1 MPQKL
6 HYKRQRHAITV
17 KVHSFCFSDEVT
29 MYIVRDFIAV
39 FSCHVS
45 CIFQNKADAVGGQ
58 SMRFS
63 TKYTI
68 KQRGLLI
75 ARMELLYINI
85 QMLYCFCHK
94 WDITALATFPYKCYV
109 RILLFYMKGGYVKV
123 SKFLHS
129 GTAIIQED

>member
-1 MPQKL
+1 
-6 HYKRQRHAITV
+6 
-17 KVHSFCFSDEVT
+17 

-58 SMRFS
+58 FMRFS
-63 TKYTI
+63 AKDTI

-85 QMLYCFCHK
+85 QMLTVFA
-94 WDITALATFPYKCYV
+94 I
-109 RILLFYMKGGYVKV
+109 
-123 SKFLHS
+123 S
-129 GTAIIQED
+129 GTLRLLRPFPTSVM

>member
-1 MPQKL
+1 
-6 HYKRQRHAITV
+6 
-17 KVHSFCFSDEVT
+17 

-58 SMRFS
+58 FMRFS
-63 TKYTI
+63 AKDTI

-109 RILLFYMKGGYVKV
+109 RIHLSYMDATEKVVSLVSQGVKYVQKC
-123 SKFLHS
+123 SL
-129 GTAIIQED
+129 IIKYC